1 MKEMNRAPLAP
12 EDEGPRLPGFRTWR
26 GVYLLVI
33 GAFVA
38 LVVALTIFTRLH
50 A

>member
-1 MKEMNRAPLAP
+1 MNGTTQTPSGS
-12 EDEGPRLPGFRTWR
+12 EDEGPRLPGFRSWR
-26 GVYLLVI
+26 AVYLLVV

>member
-1 MKEMNRAPLAP
+1 MKEKKQGQSASD
-12 EDEGPRLPGFRTWR
+12 DEGPCLPGFRTWR
-26 GVYLLVI
+26 GVYLLVV

-38 LVVALTIFTRLH
+38 LVVALTVFTRLH

>member
-1 MKEMNRAPLAP
+1 MNDGRQTIPAPD
-12 EDEGPRLPGFRTWR
+12 DEGPRLPGFRTWR
-26 GVYLLVI
+26 GVYLLVV

>member
-1 MKEMNRAPLAP
+1 MKEVNPAPLSP

-38 LVVALTIFTRLH
+38 LVVALTVFTCLH

>member
-1 MKEMNRAPLAP
+1 MNETDQASASP
-12 EDEGPRLPGFRTWR
+12 EEDGPRLPGVRTWR
-26 GVYLLVI
+26 GVYLLVV

>member
-1 MKEMNRAPLAP
+1 MNEMKQAPSAP
-12 EDEGPRLPGFRTWR
+12 DDEGPRLPGFRTWR
-26 GVYLLVI
+26 GVYLLVV

-38 LVVALTIFTRLH
+38 LVVALTVFTRLH

>member
-1 MKEMNRAPLAP
+1 MKDENQTTSAHD
-12 EDEGPRLPGFRTWR
+12 DEGPRLPGLRTWR
-26 GVYLLVI
+26 GVYLLVV

>member
-1 MKEMNRAPLAP
+1 MNEMNRSPAAS

-26 GVYLLVI
+26 GVYLLVV

-38 LVVALTIFTRLH
+38 LVVGLTIFTRLH

>member
-1 MKEMNRAPLAP
+1 MNETKQVPSSP

-26 GVYLLVI
+26 GVYLLVV

-38 LVVALTIFTRLH
+38 LVVALTVFTRLH